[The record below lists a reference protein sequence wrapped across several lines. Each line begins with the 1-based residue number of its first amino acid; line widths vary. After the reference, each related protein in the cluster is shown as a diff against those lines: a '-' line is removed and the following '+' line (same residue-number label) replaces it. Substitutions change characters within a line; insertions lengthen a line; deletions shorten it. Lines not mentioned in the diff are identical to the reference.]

1 MRAEAVGRNCHSGRR
16 LVAVARLADASVNLN
31 VNPWVNVPD
40 YVAAVSEINQAI
52 LETFRARKVVMALPR
67 LEVRMLENAG

>member
-1 MRAEAVGRNCHSGRR
+1 MLRDPAPVIG
-16 LVAVARLADASVNLN
+16 VARLANASVMLS

-52 LETFRARKVVMALPR
+52 LMTFRERQVVMAMPQI
-67 LEVRMLENAG
+67 EVRMLKGAG

>member
-1 MRAEAVGRNCHSGRR
+1 MLRDPAPVIGT
-16 LVAVARLADASVNLN
+16 ARLADASVKPS

-52 LETFRARKVVMALPR
+52 LESFQARNILMALPQ
-67 LEVRMLENAG
+67 LEVRVLERAA